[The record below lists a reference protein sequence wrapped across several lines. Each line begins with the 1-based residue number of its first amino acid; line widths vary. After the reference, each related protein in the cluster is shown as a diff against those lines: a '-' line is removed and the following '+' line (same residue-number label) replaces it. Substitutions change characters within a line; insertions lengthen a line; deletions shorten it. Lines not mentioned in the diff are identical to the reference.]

1 MVTSALKHT
10 SAHRKLPVV
19 ILTCTGSLHL
29 FQGPWVASS
38 GQNQSRGADW
48 DASWMAR
55 AAQVRAAYQQN
66 VNKRSQAVWE
76 GFRESRDLLSVDVAS
91 ASSSQHQA
99 GSTGYGP

>member
-1 MVTSALKHT
+1 M
-10 SAHRKLPVV
+10 
-19 ILTCTGSLHL
+19 
-29 FQGPWVASS
+29 
-38 GQNQSRGADW
+38 D
-48 DASWMAR
+48 AR

-91 ASSSQHQA
+91 ASSSQHRA